1 VKDLNIETAKPA
13 DAVWLNEKITREFPY
28 TKFTPDKIEEKIKD
42 PRFLVLI
49 AKQENIYTGF
59 SEIELFIDK
68 KEARLNGIYV
78 EDAWRDQGIAK
89 AMIARMIEYCKTD
102 GIEKL
107 FLLVKKTN
115 TDAKELYKR
124 TKFTFEKM
132 HEKEI
137 EGTQVEVWSQIVPKD
152 NPHRHHLIK

>member
-1 VKDLNIETAKPA
+1 MDLNIDTAKKEDVP
-13 DAVWLNEKITREFPY
+13 WLDQKISEEFPY
-28 TKFTPDKIEEKIKD
+28 TQFTPQKIEEKITD
-42 PRFLVLI
+42 PKFLVLI

-59 SEIELFIDK
+59 CEIELFLDK

-89 AMIARMIEYCKTD
+89 AMIARMLEYCKANK
-102 GIEKL
+102 IERL

-115 TDAKELYKR
+115 ENAKALYKT
-124 TKFTFEKM
+124 TKFTFEKI

-137 EGTQVEVWSQIVPKD
+137 EGTEVEVWSQIVPKE
-152 NPHRHHLIK
+152 NPHKRKTA

>member
-1 VKDLNIETAKPA
+1 MNIETAKPE
-13 DAVWLNEKITREFPY
+13 DAAWLNEKISAEFPY
-28 TKFTPDKIEEKIKD
+28 TKFTPQKIEEKIKD
-42 PRFLVLI
+42 PKYLVLI

-59 SEIELFIDK
+59 SEIELFFDK

-78 EDAWRDQGIAK
+78 EDSWRDQGIAK
-89 AMIARMIEYCKTD
+89 AMIARMIEYCRANS
-102 GIEKL
+102 IEKL

-115 TDAKELYKR
+115 EDAKALYKK

-137 EGTQVEVWSQIVPKD
+137 EGTPVEVWSQIIPKD